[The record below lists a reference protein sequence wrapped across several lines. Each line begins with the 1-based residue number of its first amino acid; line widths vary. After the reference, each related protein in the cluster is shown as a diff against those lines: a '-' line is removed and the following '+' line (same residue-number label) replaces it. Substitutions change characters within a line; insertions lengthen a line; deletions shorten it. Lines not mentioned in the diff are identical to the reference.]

1 MFARVQKERQISTPH
16 LAALIPIRM
25 IDVIANSLD
34 DCVPIERS
42 KNEYQPERLWYISRH
57 YL

>member
-1 MFARVQKERQISTPH
+1 VFARVQKERQISTPH

-42 KNEYQPERLWYISRH
+42 KNEYQPERLWY
-57 YL
+57 